1 MDQMNDAAAELKRLA
16 YENARLH
23 GEIFATG
30 VILTQLLQ
38 SICKTQLNPSAFA
51 GRIMNEASDAVATF
65 KPTAKDGDLDD
76 VCKQRAL
83 ETVKLYEEQIRS
95 VLPV

>member
-1 MDQMNDAAAELKRLA
+1 MHHFKDADAELVRLA
-16 YENARLH
+16 NENARLH

-51 GRIMNEASDAVATF
+51 GRIMKEASDAVAGF
-65 KPTAKDGDLDD
+65 KPAAQEGDLDD
-76 VCKQRAL
+76 VCKKRAL
-83 ETVKLYEEQIRS
+83 ETVRLYEEQIRS